1 MDRETAYVVLNLLP
15 GIGPARVRTLLDRF
29 GSAPAILSTSLSNL
43 SETIGSKLG
52 GAIYKWREEVDLD
65 AELGKIEGAG
75 VKLIT
80 WECASYP
87 QLLLQTSGPPIL
99 LYVRGE
105 LTARDDHALA
115 IVGTRQISH
124 YGRECTQQFGFQLAH
139 AGYTIVSGLARGVDT
154 AAHEAALA
162 ANGRT
167 IAVLGSGL
175 AKLSPPENAPLADRI
190 AQNGAVISQF
200 PMDYNA
206 DRQSFPIRNRVVSG
220 MCYGVLV
227 IEGTQNSGS
236 MITAN
241 QANEQGRLV
250 FAVPGQIDRPNAA
263 GPNRLI
269 QDGAKLVT
277 RAADI
282 LEELGDSFL
291 PAPEPT
297 RPAVQL
303 EGNERLVYDALSD
316 EPSSI
321 EVLVTKT
328 GLSSAQVSATLM
340 KLEMSRF
347 ARQLPGSLFEKL
359 YS

>member
-1 MDRETAYVVLNLLP
+1 MDRETAYVALNLMP
-15 GIGPARVRTLLDRF
+15 GIGPVRVRALLDRF
-29 GSAPAILSTSLSNL
+29 GSAPAILAASLGSL
-43 SETIGSKLG
+43 SETVGSKLG
-52 GAIYKWREEVDLD
+52 GALYKWRDEVDLD

-75 VKLIT
+75 VKLVT
-80 WECASYP
+80 WECANYP
-87 QLLLQTSGPPIL
+87 QLLLQISGPPIL

-105 LTARDDHALA
+105 LIAQDEHALA
-115 IVGTRQISH
+115 IVGTRQMSH
-124 YGRECTQQFGFQLAH
+124 YGRECARQFGFQLAH

-154 AAHEAALA
+154 VAHEAALA

-175 AKLSPPENAPLADRI
+175 AKLSPVENAPLADLI
-190 AQNGAVISQF
+190 AQSGAVISQF

-227 IEGTQNSGS
+227 IEGSKNSGS
-236 MITAN
+236 MITAD
-241 QANEQGRLV
+241 QANEQGRMV
-250 FAVPGQIDRPNAA
+250 FAIPGQIDRPNAA
-263 GPNRLI
+263 GPNHLI
-269 QDGAKLVT
+269 QQGAKLVT
-277 RAADI
+277 RAGDI
-282 LEELGDSFL
+282 LEELGEAAL

-303 EGNERLVYDALSD
+303 EGNERLVYDALTD
-316 EPSSI
+316 APNSI

-328 GLSSAQVSATLM
+328 GLTSAQVAATLM

-359 YS
+359 Y